1 MTSPQVRRAALMVL
15 VATAAGALGGYLAG
29 LVRPR
34 PPTAYSS
41 HYLAPPTPHR
51 LAPRDQP

>member
-1 MTSPQVRRAALMVL
+1 MRSPQVRRAALLVL
-15 VATAAGALGGYLAG
+15 VAAAAGALGGYLAG

-41 HYLAPPTPHR
+41 HYLAPTPHR
-51 LAPRDQP
+51 LPSRDES

>member
-15 VATAAGALGGYLAG
+15 VAATAGALGGYLAA

-41 HYLAPPTPHR
+41 HYLAPTPHR
-51 LAPRDQP
+51 LAPRAEP